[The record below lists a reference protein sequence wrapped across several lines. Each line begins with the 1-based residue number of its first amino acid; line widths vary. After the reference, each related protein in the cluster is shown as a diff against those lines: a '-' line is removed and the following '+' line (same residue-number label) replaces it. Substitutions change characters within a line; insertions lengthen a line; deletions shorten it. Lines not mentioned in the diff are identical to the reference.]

1 GDLGQLAALSDL
13 RELQKGRDPDTP
25 GDAVYRTTTL
35 ENPFLENPFLRA
47 YALGMDVSD
56 PNLLPATAAGPA
68 EDASAKRV
76 GQFTDRPL
84 RAEAESGAGC
94 SNQSYLAD
102 YWSCFNKPLNF

>member
-1 GDLGQLAALSDL
+1 M
-13 RELQKGRDPDTP
+13 
-25 GDAVYRTTTL
+25 
-35 ENPFLENPFLRA
+35 RA